1 MISKMIYCIEE
12 LNLYVCKIILL
23 LTLYQS
29 YYFNSKFIFL
39 LVKKNC
45 AKVKNSLIL
54 DSRKGK
60 CTYVTSKYYRNL
72 YRKSVSINRQN
83 NFYTLFTS

>member
-1 MISKMIYCIEE
+1 MINCIEE

-39 LVKKNC
+39 LVKK
-45 AKVKNSLIL
+45 KL
-54 DSRKGK
+54 RKG
-60 CTYVTSKYYRNL
+60 
-72 YRKSVSINRQN
+72 
-83 NFYTLFTS
+83 